1 MSSRDDAYAEFYAAA
16 RPRLRGTAYLL
27 CGDWHRA
34 ADLAQE
40 GLIRLYVVWP
50 RLRRNGAEFAYARKA
65 VVSAYL
71 DANRRRSSQERPTE
85 RDWEQPSAD
94 NVAGDVVDRATIMTA
109 LARLPERQRAAV
121 VLRYFEDLSVRDC
134 AEILGCTEGTVKTH
148 TSRGLDTLRSL
159 LDDELTTSGERNS
172 R

>member
-1 MSSRDDAYAEFYAAA
+1 MSSRDDAYTEFYAAA

-34 ADLAQE
+34 SDLAQE
-40 GLIRLYVVWP
+40 GLIRVYVAWP

-65 VVSAYL
+65 VVSAFL

-85 RDWEQPSAD
+85 ADWDQPSSD
-94 NVAGDVVDRATIMTA
+94 NVAGEVAERATIMAA

-121 VLRYFEDLSVRDC
+121 VLRHFEDLSVRDC
-134 AEILGCTEGTVKTH
+134 AELLGCSEGTIKTN

-159 LDDELTTSGERNS
+159 LNDELTTSGERNS